1 MCDLCMKHGAG
12 GKWYLNAEHYSNSI
26 VEKYNL
32 RDFLMEQYRNFEQIP
47 VRKVHGFNAVGLGY
61 KLRIP
66 IIGRIVKRTAEK
78 MLHSTKPPTN
88 PFKAEGHIGQVV
100 PLEDAIAILES
111 CAAEPIIEKNC
122 MCRYMSRGI
131 KDACCINFGV
141 MSEII
146 DKLPE
151 ELSGGI
157 SWLYDVVRSVLSLLE
172 LRGEDLR
179 SRDLSM
185 EEYLAQAMEFRKSLG
200 NGYAADLPGLAERGV
215 RLFSGLRE
223 MLKTVLLGD
232 AMKRLVVRSIESP
245 DVLMKSLRESSEG
258 LPAQLANIEETS
270 AAYQTGKDELAS
282 ERLKAFIDYIH
293 RYIRMCHQIAPV
305 FRIDPAGIQVGGL
318 SLEQKNRGIQELL
331 GRMLEALE
339 NNDIIT
345 LSDILEYELKPMLQ
359 DLGAYLDSLEKAVKA
374 A

>member
-47 VRKVHGFNAVGLGY
+47 VRKIHGFNAVGLGY

-146 DKLPE
+146 DKLPRFIPE
-151 ELSGGI
+151 KDKYFLT
-157 SWLYDVVRSVLSLLE
+157 R
-172 LRGEDLR
+172 
-179 SRDLSM
+179 
-185 EEYLAQAMEFRKSLG
+185 AQAVERFRQHNRK
-200 NGYAADLPGLAERGV
+200 GYIGTIWFGPFPYINNLC
-215 RLFSGLRE
+215 SC
-223 MLKTVLLGD
+223 
-232 AMKRLVVRSIESP
+232 ESP
-245 DVLMKSLRESSEG
+245 ECAGIR
-258 LPAQLANIEETS
+258 P
-270 AAYQTGKDELAS
+270 
-282 ERLKAFIDYIH
+282 RIDYGIKSIYKAE
-293 RYIRMCHQIAPV
+293 YIVHHHAQDCTGCRACVSLCQFGAIEYNHSLK
-305 FRIDPAGIQVGGL
+305 RITIDHERCFGCGVCRHAC
-318 SLEQKNRGIQELL
+318 KH
-331 GRMLEALE
+331 EALHLIPRDE
-339 NNDIIT
+339 FPGFDG
-345 LSDILEYELKPMLQ
+345 EY
-359 DLGAYLDSLEKAVKA
+359 
-374 A
+374 